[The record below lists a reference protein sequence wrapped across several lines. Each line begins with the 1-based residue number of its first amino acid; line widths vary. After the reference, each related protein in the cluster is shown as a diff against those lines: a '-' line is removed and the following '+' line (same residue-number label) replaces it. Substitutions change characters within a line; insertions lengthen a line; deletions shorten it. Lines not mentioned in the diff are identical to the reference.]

1 MAQQHARH
9 AILITCA
16 REGVQATLSEL
27 TKGIPHFDSFRLWY
41 LDRLWQTSETSI
53 AICDS
58 QTQCLS
64 DIANWKAVSGLL
76 HKKCRNAF
84 HYDSR
89 LIKPDVIGQAA
100 ACNPEEQEEVAD
112 GMALKLNTFVY
123 LAHRK

>member
-1 MAQQHARH
+1 MFIRQCKWDG
-9 AILITCA
+9 T
-16 REGVQATLSEL
+16 ATLIVKSSISSRI
-27 TKGIPHFDSFRLWY
+27 KSGIQYGRMG
-41 LDRLWQTSETSI
+41 
-53 AICDS
+53 
-58 QTQCLS
+58 
-64 DIANWKAVSGLL
+64 WKAVSGLL